1 MVVLIQFLIVIGAIL
16 LGVRY
21 GGLAIGVIPVLGLA
35 ILVFGFGVTPTA
47 LPTDVAFII
56 ITVCLCSA
64 IMESCGGLDL
74 LISFGAKIIRSNP
87 NQVSVVAP
95 LVSFALTCFAGTGL
109 VCLALQPVTYEV
121 AYNVGVRPERPLVG
135 VTVASQ
141 TAITACPISAA
152 TAALIGLFSSY
163 GHPEIALGTILMVSF
178 PASLAGTLAAIAVFY
193 FWGKDLDKDEA
204 YQARLKAGL
213 VEPPKVVE
221 ASTLPPGARLSLAIF
236 SVGIVYIVCA
246 GFFPALRT
254 PVGGTKAMGMST
266 CIEFTMMAAA
276 GLMCLTCKPN
286 LAKAEYSSI
295 LRGAMLGVALLMGC
309 TWLAD
314 SFVNANK
321 PFLMDTFGALAQAQP
336 WTFAIVLYIM
346 SALMSS
352 QGGTTRGVMPLGFAL
367 GLGPMTLLAMF
378 PAVNNVFGLPICS
391 LGFTAM
397 GFDHAGTT
405 TQGKYVYDN
414 PFQIFGTIAIIVAVP
429 VGFLIV
435 SLIG

>member
-1 MVVLIQFLIVIGAIL
+1 
-16 LGVRY
+16 
-21 GGLAIGVIPVLGLA
+21 
-35 ILVFGFGVTPTA
+35 VFGFGVTPTA

-87 NQVSVVAP
+87 NQVSIVAP

-152 TAALIGLFSSY
+152 TAALLGLFSTY
-163 GHPEIALGTILMVSF
+163 GHPEIALGTILMVAF
-178 PASLAGTLAAIAVFY
+178 PASLAGTLVAMAVFY

-213 VEPPKVVE
+213 VEAPKVIEQVE
-221 ASTLPPGARLSLAIF
+221 FAPGAKLSLTIF
-236 SVGIVYIVCA
+236 TIGIIYIVSA
-246 GFFPALRT
+246 GFFPILRT

-286 LAKAEYSSI
+286 LAKAEYSAI
-295 LRGAMLGVALLMGC
+295 LRGGLVGVALLMGC
-309 TWLAD
+309 TWIAD

-321 PFLMDTFGALAQAQP
+321 AFLMDTFGALAQSQP

-367 GLGPMTLLAMF
+367 GMSPMTLLAMF
-378 PAVNNVFGLPICS
+378 PAVNGVFGLPIS
-391 LGFTAM
+391 GIAFTAM
-397 GFDHAGTT
+397 GFDRTGTT

-414 PFQIFGTIAIIVAVP
+414 PFQIFGTIAALVAVP
-429 VGFLIV
+429 VGFLII
-435 SLIG
+435 SIM

>member
-1 MVVLIQFLIVIGAIL
+1 MIVLIQFLIVIGCIL

-21 GGLAIGVIPVLGLA
+21 GGLAIGVIPVVGLA
-35 ILVFGFGVTPTA
+35 VLVFGFGVTPTA

-56 ITVCLCSA
+56 ICVCLCSA
-64 IMESCGGLDL
+64 IMEACGGLDL

-87 NQVSVVAP
+87 NQVSIVAP

-152 TAALIGLFSSY
+152 TAALLGLFSTY
-163 GHPEIALGTILMVSF
+163 GHADIQLGTILMVTF
-178 PASLAGTLAAIAVFY
+178 PASLAGTLAAMAVFY
-193 FWGKDLDKDEA
+193 FWGKELDQDEG

-213 VEPPKVVE
+213 IEAPKVIE
-221 ASTLPPGARLSLAIF
+221 STELAPGAKLSLIIF
-236 SVGIVYIVCA
+236 TIGIIYIVSA

-254 PVGGTKAMGMST
+254 PTGGTKPMGMST
-266 CIEFTMMAAA
+266 CIEFTMMVAA
-276 GLMCLTCKPN
+276 GLMCLTSKPD
-286 LAKAEYSSI
+286 LAKAEYSGI
-295 LRGAMLGVALLMGC
+295 LRGALVGVALLMGC

-321 PFLMDTFGALAQAQP
+321 PFLMDTFGALAQSQP

-367 GLGPMTLLAMF
+367 GLSPMTLVAMF
-378 PAVNNVFGLPICS
+378 PAVNGVFGLPIS
-391 LGFTAM
+391 GIAFTAM
-397 GFDHAGTT
+397 GFDHTGTT

-414 PFQIFGTIAIIVAVP
+414 PFQIFGTIAALVAVP

-435 SLIG
+435 SVL